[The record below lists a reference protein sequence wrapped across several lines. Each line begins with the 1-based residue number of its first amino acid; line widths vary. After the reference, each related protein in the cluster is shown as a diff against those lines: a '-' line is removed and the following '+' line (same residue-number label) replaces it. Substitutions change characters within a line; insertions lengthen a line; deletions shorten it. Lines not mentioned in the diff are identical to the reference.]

1 MKQNKLIGPIL
12 LIIAAFIWGSA
23 FVAQSEG
30 AKHLGPF
37 TFLCLR
43 SFLGTA
49 VLLPVILVT
58 DMSKKKKGISLNTT
72 KKDRKSLII
81 GGITCGIFLFGASAC
96 QQIGLD
102 KGTEPGKAGF
112 ITALYI
118 LLVPVFSLFLGKK
131 IRPVIWGCVAL
142 SVAALY
148 LLCVKEDNSIVP
160 ADLFVLLCAVLYA
173 VHILVID
180 KVAPDIDGVKL
191 SATQFFVAGIICIV
205 PALLFEDS
213 TMESIKAAAP
223 SIAYAGI
230 MSSGIAFTF
239 QIIAQKRTE
248 PTLASM
254 LMSLESVFA
263 VLTSLVIL
271 GQLPTLREG
280 IGCVL
285 MFIAIIV
292 AQLPEKKKAVS
303 TAKKLNTLYSK

>member
-1 MKQNKLIGPIL
+1 MKKNKIIGPVL
-12 LIIAAFIWGSA
+12 LVIAAFIWGSA

-30 AKHLGPF
+30 AKYVGPF

-49 VLLPVILVT
+49 VLLPVILVS
-58 DMSKKKKGISLNTT
+58 DFAKKKKGLYVKSTQKD
-72 KKDRKSLII
+72 KKALIVS
-81 GGITCGIFLFGASAC
+81 GITCGIFLFGASAC

-142 SVAALY
+142 SIAALY
-148 LLCVKEDNSIVP
+148 LLCVKEDNSIVA

-180 KVAPDIDGVKL
+180 KVAADVDGVKL
-191 SATQFFVAGIICIV
+191 SAMQFLVAGIISAV
-205 PALLFEDS
+205 PALFFEEIS
-213 TMESIKAAAP
+213 VEAIKSAAL
-223 SIAYAGI
+223 SVAYAGVL
-230 MSSGIAFTF
+230 SSGVAFTF

-263 VLTSLVIL
+263 VLTSLVLL
-271 GQLPTLREG
+271 GLVPSVREG

-285 MFIAIIV
+285 MFIAIVV
-292 AQLPEKKKAVS
+292 AQLPEKKKVKA
-303 TAKKLNTLYSK
+303 

>member
-1 MKQNKLIGPIL
+1 MKQNKLIGPLL

-49 VLLPVILVT
+49 VLLPVIFVT
-58 DMSKKKKGISLNTT
+58 DMSKKKRGTLVKST
-72 KKDRKSLII
+72 KKDIKALII
-81 GGITCGIFLFGASAC
+81 GGITCGIILFGASAS

-131 IRPVIWGCVAL
+131 VRPIIWGCIGI
-142 SVAALY
+142 SVVALY

-160 ADLFVLLCAVLYA
+160 ADLFVLLCAALYA

-191 SATQFFVAGIICIV
+191 SAMQFFVAAVICII
-205 PALLFEDS
+205 PALLFEEAS
-213 TMESIKAAAP
+213 LENIKAAAI

-292 AQLPEKKKAVS
+292 AQLPEKKAVAKAE
-303 TAKKLNTLYSK
+303 

>member
-1 MKQNKLIGPIL
+1 MKQNRFTGPIL

-30 AKHLGPF
+30 AKYVGPF

-43 SFLGTA
+43 SILGVA
-49 VLLPVILVT
+49 VLLPVIFAI
-58 DMSKKKKGISLNTT
+58 DAGKKKKGLY
-72 KKDRKSLII
+72 KKPDNKERKSLVV

-131 IRPVIWGCVAL
+131 IRPVIWGCVAV
-142 SVAALY
+142 SIAALY
-148 LLCVKEDNSIVP
+148 LLCVKEDNSVVP

-180 KVAPDIDGVKL
+180 KVAPDTDGVKL
-191 SATQFFVAGIICIV
+191 SATQFFVASVISLI
-205 PALLFEDS
+205 PAIAFESFSLDA
-213 TMESIKAAAP
+213 IKAALP
-223 SIAYAGI
+223 SIAYAGV

-263 VLTSLVIL
+263 VLTSLILL
-271 GQLPTLREG
+271 GQVPTLREG

-292 AQLPEKKKAVS
+292 AQLPEKKVNAEDKVTS
-303 TAKKLNTLYSK
+303 HT

>member
-1 MKQNKLIGPIL
+1 MKQNKLIGPLL

-49 VLLPVILVT
+49 VLLPVIFAT
-58 DMSKKKKGISLNTT
+58 DMNKKKKGTLIKST
-72 KKDRKSLII
+72 KKDIKSLIF
-81 GGITCGIFLFGASAC
+81 GGITCGIVLFAASAC

-131 IRPVIWGCVAL
+131 IRPVIWGCVSI
-142 SVAALY
+142 SVIALY

-160 ADLFVLLCAVLYA
+160 ADLFVLLCAALYA

-191 SATQFFVAGIICIV
+191 SAMQFFVAAVICIV
-205 PALLFEDS
+205 PALLFEEAS
-213 TMESIKAAAP
+213 AESIRAAAG

-271 GQLPTLREG
+271 GQLPSLREG

-292 AQLPEKKKAVS
+292 AQLPEKK
-303 TAKKLNTLYSK
+303 TLNAK

>member
-1 MKQNKLIGPIL
+1 MKQNKLIGPVL

-49 VLLPVILVT
+49 VLLPVIFIT
-58 DMSKKKKGISLNTT
+58 DMKKKKKDIPTSTT
-72 KKDRKSLII
+72 RKDRKSLII
-81 GGITCGIFLFGASAC
+81 GGVTCGIFLFGASAC

-160 ADLFVLLCAVLYA
+160 ADLFVLLCAALYA

-191 SATQFFVAGIICIV
+191 SAMQFFVAGIICIV
-205 PALLFEDS
+205 PALLFEES
-213 TMESIKAAAP
+213 TVESIKAAAP

-292 AQLPEKKKAVS
+292 AQLPEKKKSVA
-303 TAKKLNTLYSK
+303 TADN

>member
-1 MKQNKLIGPIL
+1 MKKNKIIGPVL

-30 AKHLGPF
+30 AKYVGPF

-43 SFLGTA
+43 SFLGTS
-49 VLLPVILVT
+49 VLLPVILVS
-58 DMSKKKKGISLNTT
+58 DFAKKKKGLYVKSTQKD
-72 KKDRKSLII
+72 KKALIVS
-81 GGITCGIFLFGASAC
+81 GITCGIFLFGASAC

-142 SVAALY
+142 SIAALY
-148 LLCVKEDNSIVP
+148 LLCVKEDNSIVA

-180 KVAPDIDGVKL
+180 KVAADVDGVKL
-191 SATQFFVAGIICIV
+191 SAMQFLVAGIISAV
-205 PALLFEDS
+205 PALFFEEIS
-213 TMESIKAAAP
+213 VEAIKSAAL
-223 SIAYAGI
+223 SVAYAGVL
-230 MSSGIAFTF
+230 SSGVAFTF

-263 VLTSLVIL
+263 VLTSLVLL
-271 GQLPTLREG
+271 GLVPSVREG

-285 MFIAIIV
+285 MFIAIVV
-292 AQLPEKKKAVS
+292 AQLPEKKKVKA
-303 TAKKLNTLYSK
+303 

>member
-1 MKQNKLIGPIL
+1 MKQNKLIGPLL

-49 VLLPVILVT
+49 VLLPVIFVT
-58 DMSKKKKGISLNTT
+58 DMSKKKKGTLVKST
-72 KKDRKSLII
+72 KKDIRALVI
-81 GGITCGIFLFGASAC
+81 GGITCGIVLFGASAC

-131 IRPVIWGCVAL
+131 VRPIIWGCIGI
-142 SVAALY
+142 SVVALY

-160 ADLFVLLCAVLYA
+160 ADLFVLMCAALYA

-191 SATQFFVAGIICIV
+191 SAMQFFVAAIICII
-205 PALLFEDS
+205 PALLFEEAS
-213 TMESIKAAAP
+213 LESIRAAAV
-223 SIAYAGI
+223 SIAYSGI

-292 AQLPEKKKAVS
+292 AQLPEKKIV
-303 TAKKLNTLYSK
+303 AKTE

>member
-49 VLLPVILVT
+49 VLLPVIFVT
-58 DMSKKKKGISLNTT
+58 DMSRKKKGTLVKST
-72 KKDRKSLII
+72 KKDIKALII
-81 GGITCGIFLFGASAC
+81 GGITCGIVLFAASAC

-131 IRPVIWGCVAL
+131 IRPIIWGCVGV
-142 SVAALY
+142 SIVALY

-160 ADLFVLLCAVLYA
+160 ADLFVLLCAALYA

-191 SATQFFVAGIICIV
+191 SAMQFFVAALICIV
-205 PALLFEDS
+205 PALAFEQAS
-213 TMESIKAAAP
+213 LESIKAAAG

-271 GQLPTLREG
+271 GQLPSLREG

-292 AQLPEKKKAVS
+292 AQLPEKKALD
-303 TAKKLNTLYSK
+303 AK